1 MSDEELLKKANLP
14 AKKANK
20 WHEFYKGKIESVPKC
35 SINSY
40 DDFAVW
46 YTPGVAEPCKE
57 ISNNTADDLTDSCS
71 LINPENDMGISQPA
85 KSTNFAFDST
95 YFE

>member
-1 MSDEELLKKANLP
+1 M
-14 AKKANK
+14 
-20 WHEFYKGKIESVPKC
+20 IE
-35 SINSY
+35 I
-40 DDFAVW
+40 
-46 YTPGVAEPCKE
+46 TPMWE
-57 ISNNTADDLTDSCS
+57 ISNNPAEYLTDSCS